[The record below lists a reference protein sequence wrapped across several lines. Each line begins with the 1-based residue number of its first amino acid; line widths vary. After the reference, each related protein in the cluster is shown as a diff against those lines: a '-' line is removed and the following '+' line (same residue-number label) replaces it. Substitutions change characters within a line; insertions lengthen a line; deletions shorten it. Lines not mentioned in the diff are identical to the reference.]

1 MVLNGALWWMNRWA
15 RLAKASRR
23 LGEGALAMRGELG
36 VAGVPGRVGAA
47 GRSPAGRSPAG
58 LIAAGRS
65 GAAALATL
73 SFSL

>member
-47 GRSPAGRSPAG
+47 GRSPAG